1 MAWTVRNAWG
11 GPSYLGAMFCHYL
24 DGALL
29 YPICHVLL
37 RRVTVPARQTSV
49 AV

>member
-1 MAWTVRNAWG
+1 
-11 GPSYLGAMFCHYL
+11 MFCHHL

-37 RRVTVPARQTSV
+37 RRITVPATREEGA